1 LSVLRERRQQE
12 ILEELERAGS
22 VSVAA
27 LSRSLGVSDMT
38 VRRDLEE
45 LSARDLLR
53 KVHGGAVPIPK
64 TAAEPHFVQKQKLNR
79 AQKRAIARAALDF
92 ANDGDTVAFSAGTTT
107 WQIAETLKR
116 DRGSL
121 TFITNSTNIALTLQ
135 ENGWEQIVLSGG
147 MFRTPSDALVGPFA
161 DRTLRTL
168 NADVLFLGVHGV
180 HPEAGL
186 TTPNVAEA
194 ETNGCLIEASQ
205 SVVVVADHSKLG
217 VVALAKIAPLSRV
230 DVLVTDEGAEAEI
243 LREIELAGVR
253 VIVAESSGRNAVP

>member
-1 LSVLRERRQQE
+1 MLRERRQQA

-27 LSRSLGVSDMT
+27 LSRRLGVSDMT

-45 LSARDLLR
+45 LSARNMLR
-53 KVHGGAVPIPK
+53 KVHGGAVPVPK

-79 AQKRAIARAALDF
+79 AEKRVIARAALGF
-92 ANDGDTVAFSAGTTT
+92 VNDGDTVAFSAGTTT
-107 WQIAETLKR
+107 WQVAEALKR
-116 DRGSL
+116 ERGSL

-161 DRTLRTL
+161 DRTIRTL

-180 HPEAGL
+180 DTEAGL

-194 ETNGCLIEASQ
+194 ETDGCLIEAAQ
-205 SVVVVADHSKLG
+205 KVVVVVDHSKFG
-217 VVALAKIAPLSRV
+217 IVALAKIAPLSRV
-230 DVLVTDEGAEAEI
+230 DVLVTDDGADSEM

-253 VIVAESSGRNAVP
+253 VVVAEPET

>member
-1 LSVLRERRQQE
+1 MLAEQRRRA
-12 ILEELERAGS
+12 ILDELETAGGVS
-22 VSVAA
+22 VSA
-27 LSRSLGVSDMT
+27 LSERLRVSDMT

-45 LSARDLLR
+45 LSARNMLR
-53 KVHGGAVPIPK
+53 KVHGGAVPVPK
-64 TAAEPHFVQKQKLNR
+64 TAAEPHFVQKQKLHR
-79 AQKRAIARAALDF
+79 AEKRVIARAALEF
-92 ANDGDTVAFSAGTTT
+92 VNDGDTVAFSAGTTT
-107 WQIAETLKR
+107 WQIAEALKR

-121 TFITNSTNIALTLQ
+121 TFITNSTNIALALQ

-180 HPEAGL
+180 HPETGL

-194 ETNGCLIEASQ
+194 ETDECLIEAARK
-205 SVVVVADHSKLG
+205 VVVVADRSKLG
-217 VVALAKIAPLSRV
+217 VVALARIAPLSRV
-230 DVLVTDEGAEAEI
+230 DVFVTDGGADREM

-253 VIVAESSGRNAVP
+253 VVVAEADA

>member
-1 LSVLRERRQQE
+1 VLRERRQQT
-12 ILEELERAGS
+12 ILEELERDGS

-27 LSRSLGVSDMT
+27 LSRGLGVSDMT

-45 LSARDLLR
+45 LSARNMLR
-53 KVHGGAVPIPK
+53 KVHGGAVPVPK

-79 AQKRAIARAALDF
+79 AEKRAIARAALDF
-92 ANDGDTVAFSAGTTT
+92 VNDGDAVAFSAGTTT

-116 DRGSL
+116 ERDSL

-161 DRTLRTL
+161 DRTIRTL
-168 NADVLFLGVHGV
+168 NADLLFLGVHGV

-194 ETNGCLIEASQ
+194 ETDGRLIEAAQ
-205 SVVVVADHSKLG
+205 KVVVVADHSKFG

-230 DVLVTDEGAEAEI
+230 DVLVTDDGADREM
-243 LREIELAGVR
+243 LREIELAGVH
-253 VIVAESSGRNAVP
+253 VVVAEAGA

>member
-1 LSVLRERRQQE
+1 MLREQRQQT
-12 ILEELERAGS
+12 ILEEMERAGS

-27 LSRSLGVSDMT
+27 LSRRLKVSDMT

-45 LSARDLLR
+45 LSARNLLR
-53 KVHGGAVPIPK
+53 KVHGGAVPVPK
-64 TAAEPHFVQKQKLNR
+64 AAAEPHFVQKQKLNR
-79 AQKRAIARAALDF
+79 VEKRTIARAALGF
-92 ANDGDTVAFSAGTTT
+92 INYGDTVAFSAGTTT
-107 WQIAETLKR
+107 WQIAEALKR

-161 DRTLRTL
+161 DCTLRTL

-186 TTPNVAEA
+186 TTPNAAEA

-230 DVLVTDEGAEAEI
+230 DVLVTDEGADAEI

-253 VIVAESSGRNAVP
+253 VIVAEVSGRDAVP

>member
-1 LSVLRERRQQE
+1 MVRERRQQE
-12 ILEELERAGS
+12 IREELARAGS

-27 LSRSLGVSDMT
+27 LSRSLGVSDIT

-53 KVHGGAVPIPK
+53 KVHGGAVPVPK

-79 AQKRAIARAALDF
+79 AQKRALARAALDF

-147 MFRTPSDALVGPFA
+147 MLFRTPSDALVGPFA

-168 NADVLFLGVHGV
+168 NADVLFLGVHGI

-217 VVALAKIAPLSRV
+217 VVALAKIAPLS
-230 DVLVTDEGAEAEI
+230 EAGAEM

-253 VIVAESSGRNAVP
+253 GVAELEA